1 MGSSTSRFPFS
12 CFCFLKRVRPGTAGW
27 GLGGLLYGYP
37 VTNEAHLRGGRPS
50 LSTAPQ
56 EAGLHSNK
64 MLKEPAFLWQ
74 APASS
79 SHNSRRAFY
88 GLGRG
93 WGHKAGE
100 GHPHVVPEGGDVSWH
115 CFKKVVLNC
124 LLLFVLFFFFFPFS
138 KEKAAKTFIRVPKSI
153 TVVGEILLQ
162 VKHTDTHHTDTYKPY
177 PHATQHRCIHH
188 TCIRHTFYSHTHSSS
203 PLRSACPNLLYR

>member
-64 MLKEPAFLWQ
+64 MLKETAFLWQ

-100 GHPHVVPEGGDVSWH
+100 GHPHAVPEGGDVSWH
-115 CFKKVVLNC
+115 LFQKSSSKLSVVVC
-124 LLLFVLFFFFFPFS
+124 SVLFFFLFQKRRQQKRSF
-138 KEKAAKTFIRVPKSI
+138 
-153 TVVGEILLQ
+153 G
-162 VKHTDTHHTDTYKPY
+162 Y
-177 PHATQHRCIHH
+177 PRA
-188 TCIRHTFYSHTHSSS
+188 S
-203 PLRSACPNLLYR
+203 L